1 MMMMMMMR
9 MMMMMMMA
17 TTMTTLFVRWSK
29 ITKEVGT
36 RIWQKSEHSYNFQ
49 ELVKFQL
56 PFRTNF
62 HLHNIKKHMKQIN
75 KMY

>member
-1 MMMMMMMR
+1 MMMMMM
-9 MMMMMMMA
+9 
-17 TTMTTLFVRWSK
+17 MTTLFVRWSK
-29 ITKEVGT
+29 ITKEIGYDKT
-36 RIWQKSEHSYNFQ
+36 SEHSYNFQ

-62 HLHNIKKHMKQIN
+62 HLHNIEKYMKQIN